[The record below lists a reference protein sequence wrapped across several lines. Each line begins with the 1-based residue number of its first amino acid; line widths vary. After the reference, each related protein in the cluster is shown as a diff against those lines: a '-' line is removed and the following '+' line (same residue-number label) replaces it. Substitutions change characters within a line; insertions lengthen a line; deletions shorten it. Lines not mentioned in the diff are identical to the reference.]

1 MEIFKKDA
9 RKSFIYGIVWILLMA
24 LMITCVIID
33 INADNWGIAV
43 FAMFACSCDGF
54 SAFISFRDWWQFRQ
68 MYKMFKEDQKRSDTE

>member
-1 MEIFKKDA
+1 MEIFNKDA
-9 RKSFIYGIVWILLMA
+9 RKSFIHGIVWILLMA

-33 INADNWGIAV
+33 INAGNWGIAV

-54 SAFISFRDWWQFRQ
+54 SAFISFREWWRFRQ